1 MKQIVCNN
9 RRNNNMDSKPFSVF
23 LRILFALMFLTSAN
37 IVQAQSCKHNTG
49 YLLQKVEPLT
59 HYFYIPFK
67 YGYIL
72 PYFYGYFVV
81 DDETLQ
87 NFLNQ
92 DTVIIEQAIMLCDPT
107 NEMFADSTIVKEVRR
122 FTRIKDILLL
132 DDSEIYRIGQEMYL
146 IRKIRYAYYDNAQVN
161 VYIRNSAA
169 EMWDDIQDEDTVELN
184 KIYEVGQLYERDYYQ
199 CFHHLIE
206 ILPTPPQISKHLWR
220 RLYQLG
226 EEKTKNN

>member
-1 MKQIVCNN
+1 
-9 RRNNNMDSKPFSVF
+9 
-23 LRILFALMFLTSAN
+23 
-37 IVQAQSCKHNTG
+37 
-49 YLLQKVEPLT
+49 
-59 HYFYIPFK
+59 
-67 YGYIL
+67 
-72 PYFYGYFVV
+72 
-81 DDETLQ
+81 
-87 NFLNQ
+87 
-92 DTVIIEQAIMLCDPT
+92 
-107 NEMFADSTIVKEVRR
+107 
-122 FTRIKDILLL
+122 
-132 DDSEIYRIGQEMYL
+132 MYL

-169 EMWDDIQDEDTVELN
+169 GMWDDIQDDDTVELN